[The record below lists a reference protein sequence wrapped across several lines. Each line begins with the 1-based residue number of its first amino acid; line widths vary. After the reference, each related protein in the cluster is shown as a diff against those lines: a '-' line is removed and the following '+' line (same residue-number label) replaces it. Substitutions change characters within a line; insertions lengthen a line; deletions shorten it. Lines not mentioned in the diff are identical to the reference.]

1 MKDYLPTRER
11 RSDSVTHDKEPV
23 ISVITPAYNSEVFIK
38 ETIQSV
44 LDQTYSDWEMII
56 VDDRSK
62 DDTVSLIKEMQD
74 KDARIRLIELEKNS
88 GSAVARN
95 TAIEHSN
102 GRYIAFLDSDDSWYP
117 EKLERQLKFM
127 QDEDVAFSFTEYV
140 RTLEDGTETDYI
152 SKAPETV
159 DWDALMK
166 RCVIGC
172 LTVMI
177 DTEKT
182 GEVRM
187 VDIRTR
193 QDYALWLSLTRQG
206 YTAYGLQEVLA
217 KYRVVGDSI
226 SSNKWKAAKR
236 NWYVF
241 RHIEGQNLP
250 KALWYFGHYAV
261 IAIKDLIKYKIVVN
275 RRAGS

>member
-1 MKDYLPTRER
+1 MMGHER
-11 RSDSVTHDKEPV
+11 VPAV
-23 ISVITPAYNSEVFIK
+23 SVITPAYNAERFIK

-62 DDTVSLIKEMQD
+62 DRTVEYIKEMQS
-74 KDARIRLIELEKNS
+74 KDARIRLIELEENS

-95 TAIEHSN
+95 TAIEN
-102 GRYIAFLDSDDSWYP
+102 AAGRYIAFLDSDDRWMP
-117 EKLERQLKFM
+117 EKLERQLRFM
-127 QDEDVAFSFTEYV
+127 QDKDAAFSFTAYV

-152 SKAPETV
+152 SRTPATV

-172 LTVMI
+172 LTVML
-177 DTEKT
+177 DREKT
-182 GEVRM
+182 GEVKM

-193 QDYALWLSLTRQG
+193 QDYALWLELTRRG
-206 YTAYGLQEVLA
+206 FTAHGLADVLA
-217 KYRVVGDSI
+217 KYRVVDDSI
-226 SSNKWKAAKR
+226 SSNKWRAAKR

-241 RHIEGQNLP
+241 RQIESQSLP

-261 IAIKDLIKYKIVVN
+261 ISVKDLIDYKIALN
-275 RRAGS
+275 KGPDDQKSGRE

>member
-1 MKDYLPTRER
+1 MRNHESAPT
-11 RSDSVTHDKEPV
+11 V
-23 ISVITPAYNSEVFIK
+23 SVITPAYNAERFIK

-62 DDTVSLIKEMQD
+62 DRTVEYIKEMQAI
-74 KDARIRLIELEKNS
+74 DARIRLIELEKNS

-95 TAIEHSN
+95 TAIEN
-102 GRYIAFLDSDDSWYP
+102 AGGRYIAFLDSDDSWMP
-117 EKLERQLKFM
+117 EKLERQLRFM
-127 QDEDVAFSFTEYV
+127 EDKDIAFSFTAYV
-140 RTLEDGTETDYI
+140 RTLEDGTETEYT
-152 SKAPETV
+152 SRTPATV

-172 LTVMI
+172 LTVML
-177 DTEKT
+177 DREKT
-182 GEVRM
+182 GEVKM
-187 VDIRTR
+187 VNIRTR
-193 QDYALWLSLTRQG
+193 QDYALWLDLTRRG
-206 YTAYGLQEVLA
+206 FTAHGLADVLA

-241 RHIEGQNLP
+241 RHIESQSLP
-250 KALWYFGHYAV
+250 KTLWYFGHYAV
-261 IAIKDLIKYKIVVN
+261 IAVKDLIDYKLALKRGPESN
-275 RRAGS
+275 SSGRK

>member
-1 MKDYLPTRER
+1 M
-11 RSDSVTHDKEPV
+11 THDKEPV

-182 GEVRM
+182 GEV
-187 VDIRTR
+187 
-193 QDYALWLSLTRQG
+193 LSL
-206 YTAYGLQEVLA
+206 
-217 KYRVVGDSI
+217 I
-226 SSNKWKAAKR
+226 
-236 NWYVF
+236 
-241 RHIEGQNLP
+241 HI
-250 KALWYFGHYAV
+250 
-261 IAIKDLIKYKIVVN
+261 
-275 RRAGS
+275 

>member
-95 TAIEHSN
+95 TAIEH
-102 GRYIAFLDSDDSWYP
+102 
-117 EKLERQLKFM
+117 
-127 QDEDVAFSFTEYV
+127 
-140 RTLEDGTETDYI
+140 
-152 SKAPETV
+152 
-159 DWDALMK
+159 
-166 RCVIGC
+166 
-172 LTVMI
+172 
-177 DTEKT
+177 
-182 GEVRM
+182 
-187 VDIRTR
+187 
-193 QDYALWLSLTRQG
+193 
-206 YTAYGLQEVLA
+206 
-217 KYRVVGDSI
+217 
-226 SSNKWKAAKR
+226 
-236 NWYVF
+236 
-241 RHIEGQNLP
+241 
-250 KALWYFGHYAV
+250 
-261 IAIKDLIKYKIVVN
+261 
-275 RRAGS
+275 